1 MHAKDVLR
9 NKAKPSQNGATTQS
23 ARSAK
28 ELGLTMAAHGYQ
40 KAWQESL
47 GLLVQ
52 ASRTSIQ
59 LNIILLNSVISACQR
74 AARWQ
79 AALSLAVHAC
89 EWSLQADIVSYNS
102 AATACAACA
111 SEVPAVSWQLAL
123 ATLMSAECSLLQPDA
138 RSFTAIMQGCIR
150 LGDWPACL
158 EFLRSMKSRN
168 LDVDA
173 FACGAAVSACDK
185 AGQWKWALYLL
196 QYGISAGTGKAGNWQ
211 VPVAT
216 AMTTCGRASKWEC
229 SLQLLQDME
238 TSCTPN
244 VVVFSAAISSA
255 ERGSLWQ
262 VALDIMIRMGAS
274 RILPNVI
281 VYSTFLGGLER
292 SGNWEM
298 VFDMLADMFH
308 AALAPTSV
316 TFDVLL
322 RTCRHA
328 LGWQYACHILYS
340 MMPASKV
347 TPTSKSINACLG
359 VLEAELQWPLSIH
372 MLNASAMC
380 DIASYS
386 IAASTCEKSSAWHAA
401 VAVCAR
407 AESLRLKPDEVSL
420 GVLISAWEKGRAWQ
434 MAISTLMMIVEQAV
448 EPSEISFAAALR
460 ACQSCGSW
468 EAALSLLRIVPNS
481 VRSESGLLNPVL
493 GACASSHEWE
503 RALSLFSAAGVAC
516 ALQADVVTLTT
527 VMSACEAGLKWQEAV
542 AVLFE
547 AVGESLLPDPDPT
560 AFNVA
565 ISSCSKVQNWRAALA
580 VLRSESHSERSSG
593 RFPDVISYN
602 AVLGSCKQ
610 TESWRQAIAL
620 LHDMSQRSLVPDLT
634 TFHGVLEAC
643 ACGQAWELSLQVLH
657 QLTALRLPTGI
668 ATNLAASACQQATEL
683 NRAGVLLQSVLDAAF
698 AGCSDPVTLKAA
710 LDVTEAGYSGIQVM
724 PCLEELTRWARDQL
738 ASVVQQQLRQL
749 MRQSSSDMQ
758 DSGQAVVAS
767 EILQWHGHVPEQFWA
782 EFVHVVGKPAERQLR
797 LLCNPELQRDG
808 NQARLHAPTLER
820 QFGLSPLFSQEVLH
834 CLGMRDPES
843 IETWLGY
850 PRAIA
855 RRCSQ
860 HVSTA
865 ADPTSKHLAA
875 WASWT
880 FFHEFPIACR
890 SRCHG
895 HAVSDE
901 AAQMLRPVQVQH
913 DRRPHSERQL
923 LEALA
928 VTLRHRCFKRP
939 CWIEAGDTSD
949 LSLSNKVVFRGVP
962 DNCSAEDISNLLQK
976 YGPLECICYE
986 KGAGSG
992 IAEYLF
998 CGSAERVEKES
1009 NRPDSPLQ
1017 LAGNRVHVLR
1027 GAPRWPGSTDT
1038 GAFQQVLVTPTPKT
1052 ESLDVVVFRGQSS
1065 ASGIGLV
1072 AEMAKTKTTSLVI
1085 WDRHHRPREEPKVST
1100 LQKKIYTEVFAEQE
1114 PDKDVMKRA
1123 GDFFSTGAPKC
1134 ALVHLAEEKYKVEAA
1149 VERPLSQ
1156 VNDLMDACRHN
1167 HLETIAGFN
1176 AFKVYKPWLHAN
1188 RACTFVLIPPKLC
1201 HEWDDDIA
1209 TCTVGSRRIVRADP
1223 VRLPD
1228 GSGWTM
1234 GLQMVHS
1241 SASVNAVLAS
1251 TTIHDLVT
1259 ADDATK
1265 NLLAGRCIEL
1275 T

>member
-9 NKAKPSQNGATTQS
+9 NKVELFSQNEAPTPPS

-28 ELGLTMAAHGYQ
+28 EFGVVMAALGRR

-52 ASRTSIQ
+52 AAGDSIK
-59 LNIILLNSVISACQR
+59 LNVILLNSVISACQR

-79 AALSLAVHAC
+79 AALSLAVHAF

-111 SEVPAVSWQLAL
+111 SKVPALSWQLAL
-123 ATLMSAECSLLQPDA
+123 ATLMCAENSLLQTDA
-138 RSFTAIMQGCIR
+138 RSFTAIMQGCTR

-158 EFLRSMKSRN
+158 VFLRSMMGRK

-173 FACGAAVSACDK
+173 FACGAAVSACDT

-196 QYGISAGTGKAGNWQ
+196 QSFGMSAGTGKAGNWQ

-229 SLQLLQDME
+229 SLQLLQDVE
-238 TSCTPN
+238 ASCTPN

-262 VALDIMIRMGAS
+262 AALGIMIRMGAS
-274 RILPNVI
+274 LILPNVI
-281 VYSTFLGGLER
+281 VYSTVLGGLER

-308 AALAPTSV
+308 ASVAPTSV
-316 TFDVLL
+316 TYDVLL

-328 LGWQYACHILYS
+328 LGWQHAFHILYS

-347 TPTSKSINACLG
+347 TPTSKSINALLG

-386 IAASTCEKSSAWHAA
+386 IAASTCEKSSAWQAA
-401 VAVCAR
+401 VAICAR
-407 AESLRLKPDEVSL
+407 AESVHLKPDEVFL

-434 MAISTLMMIVEQAV
+434 MAISTLMMIVEQV
-448 EPSEISFAAALR
+448 VQPSEISFAATLR
-460 ACQSCGSW
+460 ACQSSGCW
-468 EAALSLLRIVPNS
+468 EAALSLLCIVPNS
-481 VRSESGLLNPVL
+481 DWSESGLLNPVL

-503 RALSLFSAAGVAC
+503 RALSLFSTAG

-527 VMSACEAGLKWQEAV
+527 VMSACEAGLKWQEAI

-547 AVGESLLPDPDPT
+547 AVGESVLPDPDPT

-580 VLRSESHSERSSG
+580 VLSSSFSSSERSSG

-610 TESWRQAIAL
+610 KESWRQALAL
-620 LHDMSQRSLVPDLT
+620 LQDMSHRSLVPDLT
-634 TFHGVLEAC
+634 TFHGMLEAC
-643 ACGQAWELSLQVLH
+643 ASGQAWELSLHVLH
-657 QLTALRLPTGI
+657 QLGSLRLPTGI
-668 ATNLAASACQQATEL
+668 ATNLAASACQQATEH
-683 NRAGVLLQSVLDAAF
+683 NRAGALLQSVLDVALT
-698 AGCSDPVTLKAA
+698 GCSDPVTLKAA
-710 LDVTEAGYSGIQVM
+710 LDVAEAGYSGIQVM
-724 PCLEELTRWARDQL
+724 PCLEALTRWAKDQL
-738 ASVVQQQLRQL
+738 ASVVQQQPGQL

-758 DSGQAVVAS
+758 ESGQAVVAS
-767 EILQWHGHVPEQFWA
+767 EILQWHGHVPGQFWA
-782 EFVHVVGKPAERQLR
+782 EFVNVVGKPAERQLR
-797 LLCNPELQRDG
+797 LLCNPELQRDR

-843 IETWLGY
+843 IATWLGY
-850 PRAIA
+850 PRTVA

-880 FFHEFPIACR
+880 LLHESPIACR

-901 AAQMLRPVQVQH
+901 VVQMLCPVQVQH
-913 DRRPHSERQL
+913 DRRPHAERQL

-928 VTLRHRCFKRP
+928 ATLRHRSFKR
-939 CWIEAGDTSD
+939 
-949 LSLSNKVVFRGVP
+949 
-962 DNCSAEDISNLLQK
+962 
-976 YGPLECICYE
+976 
-986 KGAGSG
+986 
-992 IAEYLF
+992 
-998 CGSAERVEKES
+998 
-1009 NRPDSPLQ
+1009 
-1017 LAGNRVHVLR
+1017 
-1027 GAPRWPGSTDT
+1027 
-1038 GAFQQVLVTPTPKT
+1038 
-1052 ESLDVVVFRGQSS
+1052 
-1065 ASGIGLV
+1065 
-1072 AEMAKTKTTSLVI
+1072 
-1085 WDRHHRPREEPKVST
+1085 
-1100 LQKKIYTEVFAEQE
+1100 
-1114 PDKDVMKRA
+1114 
-1123 GDFFSTGAPKC
+1123 
-1134 ALVHLAEEKYKVEAA
+1134 
-1149 VERPLSQ
+1149 
-1156 VNDLMDACRHN
+1156 
-1167 HLETIAGFN
+1167 
-1176 AFKVYKPWLHAN
+1176 
-1188 RACTFVLIPPKLC
+1188 
-1201 HEWDDDIA
+1201 
-1209 TCTVGSRRIVRADP
+1209 
-1223 VRLPD
+1223 
-1228 GSGWTM
+1228 
-1234 GLQMVHS
+1234 
-1241 SASVNAVLAS
+1241 
-1251 TTIHDLVT
+1251 
-1259 ADDATK
+1259 
-1265 NLLAGRCIEL
+1265 
-1275 T
+1275 